1 MVYIRKTA
9 VEYAYKELKEAI
21 IRGELSPG
29 QRIYIEEWQERLGV
43 SRTPIREAIRKLEA
57 QQLIEKETNGWLYV
71 KKISEEDIRNL
82 YSVRLA
88 LEELAIVEAIERA
101 SSNEIEQ
108 LRFLQRSMEQ
118 SKNLLDIP
126 KLGKNF
132 HAMIYKFSRNPINQE
147 MIKTIQTQID
157 RYRYL
162 STAVEKNR
170 SQQAIEEH
178 KAILR
183 AILARDVENAKKLMR
198 LHILNSR
205 DTVIQSL
212 QKAGGEGAKK

>member
-101 SSNEIEQ
+101 SSNEIE
-108 LRFLQRSMEQ
+108 
-118 SKNLLDIP
+118 NLLDIP

-212 QKAGGEGAKK
+212 QKAGGEGAKN

>member
-57 QQLIEKETNGWLYV
+57 QQLIEKKRTVGSYV

-198 LHILNSR
+198 LHIPI
-205 DTVIQSL
+205 VGIQ
-212 QKAGGEGAKK
+212 